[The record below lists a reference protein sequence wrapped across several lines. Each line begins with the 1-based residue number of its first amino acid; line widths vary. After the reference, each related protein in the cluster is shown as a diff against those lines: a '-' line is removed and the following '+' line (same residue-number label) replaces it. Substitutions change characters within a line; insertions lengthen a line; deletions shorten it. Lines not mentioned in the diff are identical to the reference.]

1 MKHLLAPFFYLF
13 TATLAAAHDS
23 AHLHHHL
30 NDSGWLPV
38 VAGILL
44 IVAASVLLATRR

>member
-1 MKHLLAPFFYLF
+1 MKYLLAPLFYVL
-13 TATLAAAHDS
+13 TASLAAAHDS
-23 AHLHHHL
+23 VHLHHHL